1 MTDKHSS
8 NKNRLQ
14 SLLLSV
20 CTRTKVMLGAQLSK
34 FDIVPHAHIIQFL
47 ASKMKHIDV
56 SNIFPILAQE
66 NWKT

>member
-1 MTDKHSS
+1 
-8 NKNRLQ
+8 
-14 SLLLSV
+14 
-20 CTRTKVMLGAQLSK
+20 MLGAQLSK

-47 ASKMKHIDV
+47 ASEMKHIDV